1 MEEKLSKDKVRSLL
15 QKEQVGLGGNE
26 PLIATGE
33 ANRKQDA
40 VYVTVCMC
48 AFVCVPK
55 FLPILRV
62 SH

>member
-33 ANRKQDA
+33 ANRK
-40 VYVTVCMC
+40 
-48 AFVCVPK
+48 
-55 FLPILRV
+55 
-62 SH
+62 